1 MARPRKTKT
10 ESDSTSPKTPR
21 RRTAAPQ
28 VETASVQQS
37 APTTSAEEVAS
48 EAYRLFL
55 ARGGQHGDALTDWL
69 AAERI
74 VRERRVNGAA

>member
-21 RRTAAPQ
+21 RRAATSQ
-28 VETASVQQS
+28 VETAGVQQS
-37 APTTSAEEVAS
+37 TPTAPAEEVAS